1 MQKKPQDLLYHHP
14 AQFHLPAEED
24 PFSLYPDPGEY
35 QRLAAQGEKYIPLVR
50 RWRADCLTPVSALL
64 AGGNRAGSFL
74 LESVEKG
81 MNIGRYSFIGFDPLI
96 TLRSTGAE
104 VELTGADRAGKF
116 SGGDPLVGDPL
127 AGEPLTENPLVGDPL
142 AGDLLTGEPP
152 VDDPLDCLAKILKE
166 LKVSPLP
173 LETAFYGGA
182 VGYLAYDYVRHLEEL
197 PAVKPDLLHLPDA
210 WWMVPRSLIIFD
222 HVTREFML
230 VVLAPAG
237 EEDVY
242 HRAAGKVEELRTA
255 LLKSR
260 PGPPERVKPPGPAGV
275 AFTFTRE
282 EFMQAVEKAREYILA
297 GEVLQVVL
305 SQRMSFP
312 YDGDP
317 FAFYRV
323 LRNVNPSPYL
333 FFLHCGDHQV
343 IGSSPEMLARLK
355 GREAETR
362 PIAGTRPRTLPGRS
376 TEDLRSELL
385 ADEKERAEHLMLV
398 DLGRDDLEKV
408 CRHGTVRVEEF
419 MAVEEYSHV
428 MHLVS
433 SVKGELA
440 PEEDAF
446 SLLKAVFP
454 AGTLTGAPKVRAME
468 IIEELE
474 PCRRGFYGGAVGYVG
489 FDGQMDTCIGIR
501 SAVAAGGRIHLQA
514 GAGIVA
520 GSDPSREYQE
530 TIYKLQAL
538 LSAFTLLERGED
550 GWL

>member
-1 MQKKPQDLLYHHP
+1 MKEKPQDLLFYP
-14 AQFHLPAEED
+14 AELHLPEERR
-24 PFSLYPDPGEY
+24 FSPYPDPGAY
-35 QRLAAQGEKYIPLVR
+35 QRLAAQGYNYIPLVR
-50 RWRADCLTPVSALL
+50 RLRADCLTPVSAFL
-64 AGGNRAGSFL
+64 AVGNRPGSFL

-81 MNIGRYSFIGFDPLI
+81 MNIGRYSFIGFDPLF
-96 TLRSTGAE
+96 TLRSTGPE
-104 VELTGADRAGKF
+104 VEVTGVGRVERF
-116 SGGDPLVGDPL
+116 SGGEPVVGDSL
-127 AGEPLTENPLVGDPL
+127 VGEPLPG
-142 AGDLLTGEPP
+142 
-152 VDDPLDCLAKILKE
+152 DPLDCLARIMKE

-182 VGYLAYDYVRHLEEL
+182 VGYLAYDYVRRLEEI
-197 PAVKPDLLHLPDA
+197 PALKPDLLRLPDA

-222 HVTREFML
+222 HVTREIML
-230 VVLAPAG
+230 VVLVPAG
-237 EEDVY
+237 EDDGY
-242 HRAAGKVEELRTA
+242 HRAAGKIEKLRTA

-260 PGPPERVKPPGPAGV
+260 PRPPERMKPPRPDGV

-282 EFMQAVEKAREYILA
+282 EFMEAVAKAREYILA
-297 GEVLQVVL
+297 GEVGQVVL

-323 LRNVNPSPYL
+323 LRNINPSPYL
-333 FFLHCGDHQV
+333 FYLHCGDHQV

-376 TEDLRSELL
+376 TEDLRRELL
-385 ADEKERAEHLMLV
+385 ADAKERSEHLMLV
-398 DLGRDDLEKV
+398 DLGRDDLGKV
-408 CRHGTVRVEEF
+408 CRDGTVRVDEF

-440 PEEDAF
+440 PGENAF
-446 SLLKAVFP
+446 SLLRAVFP
-454 AGTLTGAPKVRAME
+454 AGTLTGAPKPRAME

-474 PCRRGFYGGAVGYVG
+474 PCRRGFYGGAVGYIG

-501 SAVAAGGRIHLQA
+501 SAVAACGRIHLQA

-520 GSDPSREYQE
+520 ASDPAREHQE
-530 TIYKLQAL
+530 TLYKLQAL
-538 LSAFTLLERGED
+538 LSAFTLLEKGAE

>member
-1 MQKKPQDLLYHHP
+1 MKKTPQDLFFHP
-14 AQFHLPAEED
+14 AHLHSPSGEKN
-24 PFSLYPDPGEY
+24 PFFQYPDLGE
-35 QRLAAQGEKYIPLVR
+35 LSGLSAQGYKYIPLVR
-50 RWRADCLTPVSALL
+50 RLRADCLTPVSAFL
-64 AGGNRAGSFL
+64 AVGNKAGSFL

-81 MNIGRYSFIGFDPLI
+81 MNIGRYSFIGCDPLF
-96 TLRSTGAE
+96 TLRSTGPE
-104 VELTGADRAGKF
+104 VEVAGAGRQEKF
-116 SGGDPLVGDPL
+116 SG
-127 AGEPLTENPLVGDPL
+127 E
-142 AGDLLTGEPP
+142 
-152 VDDPLDCLAKILKE
+152 DPLDLLAKTLKE
-166 LKVSPLP
+166 LKVFPLP
-173 LETAFYGGA
+173 LDTAFYGGA
-182 VGYLAYDYVRHLEEL
+182 VGYLAYDYVRRLEEI
-197 PAVKPDLLHLPDA
+197 PARQPDLLRLPDA

-222 HVTREFML
+222 HVTREILL
-230 VVLAPAG
+230 VLLVSTADPG
-237 EEDVY
+237 GY
-242 HRAAGKVEELRTA
+242 QRAAGKIEELRTA
-255 LLKSR
+255 LLKGR
-260 PGPPERVKPPGPAGV
+260 PGPPERMKPPGEV
-275 AFTFTRE
+275 EFTFTQQG
-282 EFMQAVEKAREYILA
+282 FMEAVRKAKEYIFS
-297 GEVLQVVL
+297 GEISQVVL

-312 YDGDP
+312 YNGDP
-317 FAFYRV
+317 FAYYRV
-323 LRNVNPSPYL
+323 LRNINPSPYL
-333 FFLHCGDHQV
+333 FYLHCGDHQV